1 MKVYIAGINGMLG
14 SSLAN
19 LAKEKGHSIFGKSSS
34 ELNFTHRE
42 AVVDELLKIQP
53 ELILLAAENVGGF
66 GVNINDPVSYLSSNL
81 QISVNIIDACF
92 KAKVPKLVFIASS
105 CIYPRNSEIPIR
117 EGNLLAGPFEA
128 TNEPYSLAKMAG
140 IKLVSAY
147 RKQYGLDWV
156 SVLPTNLYGPKDNF
170 NEQNSHVLPSLM
182 SRIHNAKIK
191 GAKKVNIW
199 GDGTPRREFLY
210 VDDAASA
217 IFTVLEKYSS
227 EVPINIGYGQDISIS
242 NLAITLS
249 SIIKYKGEFI
259 FDVSKPN
266 GVQSKLLNSALINS
280 LGWIPKVCLSEGLE
294 ATYEWFLNN
303 QNNRKF

>member
-1 MKVYIAGINGMLG
+1 
-14 SSLAN
+14 
-19 LAKEKGHSIFGKSSS
+19 
-34 ELNFTHRE
+34 
-42 AVVDELLKIQP
+42 
-53 ELILLAAENVGGF
+53 
-66 GVNINDPVSYLSSNL
+66 
-81 QISVNIIDACF
+81 
-92 KAKVPKLVFIASS
+92 
-105 CIYPRNSEIPIR
+105 
-117 EGNLLAGPFEA
+117 
-128 TNEPYSLAKMAG
+128 
-140 IKLVSAY
+140 
-147 RKQYGLDWV
+147 
-156 SVLPTNLYGPKDNF
+156 
-170 NEQNSHVLPSLM
+170 M